1 MDNKLTELKAAAAK
15 YSLTL
20 KVHRENPKDADAVDA
35 WDEATA
41 GFSSLINDNAME
53 IIIVLLAKLESKSAY
68 AADWCHSAK
77 KRKDLLDDANKR
89 IAELEA
95 IATDYADKFQKAQD
109 AAKHLI
115 IMNDK
120 DKKRITELD
129 RSETQLIDERDSA
142 HAALDDM
149 YEAITGKRPEWSNW
163 FGFADAIEEVELI
176 AAGFTREGNG
186 Q

>member
-1 MDNKLTELKAAAAK
+1 MKTIEMIKNLAQRNSVVASADVLAVFAELEAKDQAHRMHAARLI
-15 YSLTL
+15 SERGVL
-20 KVHRENPKDADAVDA
+20 RERV
-35 WDEATA
+35 T
-41 GFSSLINDNAME
+41 
-53 IIIVLLAKLESKSAY
+53 
-68 AADWCHSAK
+68 
-77 KRKDLLDDANKR
+77 
-89 IAELEA
+89 ELEA

-163 FGFADAIEEVELI
+163 FGFADAIEEVALI
-176 AAGFTREGNG
+176 AAGFTVEGDE
-186 Q
+186 